1 MKHLTEACKNI
12 LNQLEDVVE
21 QVREEDFGR
30 PSAALSNA
38 TVGQHLRHTVEFFI
52 CLEQGFEKGLVNYDK
67 RDHDHLIESDKFIAA
82 ASIRGIWNFISTQGE
97 DKPLQLEV
105 AYERDREN
113 WVTIE
118 TNYRRE
124 LVYNIEHAVH
134 HMAIMKI
141 GIREVAPYIQ
151 LPADFGIAVSTLRY
165 KETLSKRGVSV
176 E

>member
-1 MKHLTEACKNI
+1 MKQLTTACKSI
-12 LNQLEDVVE
+12 LNQLHDVVG
-21 QVREEDFGR
+21 QVHEEDFSK
-30 PSAALSNA
+30 PSVALSNA
-38 TVGQHLRHTVEFFI
+38 TIGQHLRHTVEFFI
-52 CLEQGFEKGLVNYDK
+52 CLESGFEKGLVNYDK
-67 RDHDHLIESDKFIAA
+67 RNHDKLIESDKFIAA
-82 ASIRGIWNFISTQGE
+82 ASLRGIANFISSQHE
-97 DKPLQLEV
+97 DKRLKLEV
-105 AYERDREN
+105 AYEGDCED

-118 TNYRRE
+118 SNYSRE

-165 KETLSKRGVSV
+165 KEAPAKRGVGV